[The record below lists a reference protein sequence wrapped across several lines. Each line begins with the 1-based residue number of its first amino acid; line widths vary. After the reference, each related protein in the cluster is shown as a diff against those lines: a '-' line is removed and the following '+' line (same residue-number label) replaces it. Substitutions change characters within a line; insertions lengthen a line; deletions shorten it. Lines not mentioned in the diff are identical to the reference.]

1 MLKPARLFVNYAGSR
16 ESIECNPVRVTID
29 KLLSTAK
36 VRSAPFFALGVP
48 TVCAS
53 EVLSPVFQQFDYL
66 CIVAPPAE
74 RQSTSNRAAS
84 NTGSETA
91 VAAVIEVHAVK
102 PACFRLDSSNLCA

>member
-36 VRSAPFFALGVP
+36 VRSAPFFALGAP
-48 TVCAS
+48 TVGAS

-66 CIVAPPAE
+66 CMNAKAPA
-74 RQSTSNRAAS
+74 
-84 NTGSETA
+84 TA
-91 VAAVIEVHAVK
+91 QLPTRAVK
-102 PACFRLDSSNLCA
+102 PQ